1 MAGGKLSAR
10 QKMINMMYLVLTALL
25 ALNVTKEIL
34 LAFTVLDNSLQKSTG
49 NIEVKTEKIVQGLKK
64 TAEDNNLGAKS
75 ALKFCVDAN
84 NETKALIDY
93 IHRIKTELLRYSQ
106 GSIDPNQG
114 DPKLAFKIDPEKKSD
129 YIETNQYP
137 WIVKKNG
144 EMPELVSGDNLDDHV
159 RYFNEELNGKRGKD
173 LEVKINETRVNLLN
187 MMKKAQSDPN
197 LAKNKETVEF
207 LNNRMKDIALKTTL
221 SAGEVKD
228 PFNKTSGL
236 IEDHEGKKLSWS
248 EVYMHSTPLA
258 AVFAMMSKIEND
270 AKILEA
276 EVCQGLAESVSA
288 ADFKFDAIIPVISA
302 KTGAVVT
309 GQTYEADI
317 LLAAYNSKANMMI
330 NVNGASVPVEN
341 GVGKYKVTP
350 QRAGAN
356 NLDVKIS
363 VPKPGGGFEVK
374 TATAEFT
381 AFAPQASIEAIK
393 LNVMYVSLD
402 NPISITVAGI
412 DPKNVVPRLVGCK
425 INYVTQ
431 AAENVGMATNAV
443 LRGSNGNYTVTIP
456 SKVSDVQ
463 IQVSAKLPDGRM
475 KPMGTKNFRV
485 KGIPDPTFKCGQ
497 VDFKSGTVELVKL
510 KEAPAAQAALEGF
523 VYEGVKYQIQ
533 SFKFTGISNQ
543 RGYLP
548 PVVVQGSRLDKIGP
562 TLNQLRKGDDV
573 KFTDIIA
580 VGPGNKTVL
589 LSSVV
594 ATLK

>member
-173 LEVKINETRVNLLN
+173 LEAKINETRVNLLN

-302 KTGAVVT
+302 KTGAVVV

-330 NVNGASVPVEN
+330 TVNNASVPVEN
-341 GVGKYKVTP
+341 GVGKFKTTGQSAGP
-350 QRAGAN
+350 QSLN
-356 NLDVKIS
+356 VNIS

-374 TATAEFT
+374 NTKAEYVV
-381 AFAPQASIEAIK
+381 FAPQAAISAEALNILYVGLENPLSIS
-393 LNVMYVSLD
+393 VGGV
-402 NPISITVAGI
+402 
-412 DPKNVVPRLVGCK
+412 DPKNVLARAVGCIVK
-425 INYVTQ
+425 GQLVS
-431 AAENVGMATNAV
+431 NVGQATNAS
-443 LRGSNGNYTVTIP
+443 LTGKDGKYRISIP
-456 SKVSDVQ
+456 KKMGDVQ
-463 IQVSAKLPDGRM
+463 IQVTAKLPDGRM
-475 KPMGTKNFRV
+475 KPMGVRSFKVRTVPKPRFKLGLLEFNGSIAVEALKLQNFASAV
-485 KGIPDPTFKCGQ
+485 LDN
-497 VDFKSGTVELVKL
+497 
-510 KEAPAAQAALEGF
+510 F
-523 VYEGVKYQIQ
+523 VYDGV
-533 SFKFTGISNQ
+533 SFK
-543 RGYLP
+543 
-548 PVVVQGSRLDKIGP
+548 VVSY
-562 TLNQLRKGDDV
+562 
-573 KFTDIIA
+573 KFTASVKRTGGLKFAESKSNSLNPIKSIVNILGSGDIIQFSEIKA
-580 VGPGNKTVL
+580 VGPDG
-589 LSSVV
+589 
-594 ATLK
+594 ATITLDNASASIN